1 MSVCPQCGTDNRAG
15 TRFCKQCG
23 TALPADEDSL
33 ATVLICR
40 ACREPLRPGARFCSH
55 CGTPVTGSLSTGSI
69 CPQCGQPVKTG
80 AVYCSKCGTPVT
92 PAIGERTCPNC
103 GAPVRANARFCQ
115 VCRTALVLSA
125 TMPAEH
131 FCPHCGAA
139 VEATATRCPTCQQWL
154 VPSQPLES
162 TPPPATPP
170 LPSPPVGRFGTGG
183 LLPLTILAGRYL
195 ILEKIA
201 QGGMGAVYKAQ
212 DKRLQ
217 GKTVALKEMS
227 ESAITHPEERESV
240 IACFRREAEL
250 LARLSHPHLVRV
262 TDYFQETDR
271 HYMVM
276 EFIQGQT
283 LHKLLSGRQEPF
295 PEEQVLRWADQ
306 LCEVLSYLH
315 GQDPPIIYR
324 DMKPANVMIT
334 EATDEVK
341 LIDFGIARFY
351 KPGKRQDTIQFGTDG
366 YAPPE
371 QYGKAQTDARTDVYA
386 LGATLYQLLTLRDPM
401 TTLFQFPPARS
412 LNPRLSAA
420 VESALKKA
428 VTANREERYQT
439 IGEFKAALQKSR
451 AKAGASK
458 AAPAAPPSPK
468 APPARVGTAASLL
481 ITPAQVDFGRVTA
494 GGAAVAYPLK
504 VVLPSGE
511 TAEFSTGASW
521 LVAQPDTLQQSQG
534 QVTLKLDPGQL
545 RPGRWPLRRGL
556 LRRWLDAHARLFVPA
571 AQELQGQVTVRLKN
585 GRQEQVPVRV
595 LVQPPLAEVTL
606 GWLLTLGCLVVEMA
620 LLLGGLGLL
629 LMLIR

>member
-23 TALPADEDSL
+23 TALPANEDSL

-125 TMPAEH
+125 PLPAEH
-131 FCPHCGAA
+131 FCLHCGAA
-139 VEATATRCPTCQQWL
+139 VEATATRCPTCQQQL

-162 TPPPATPP
+162 TSPPAPPPIPAPP
-170 LPSPPVGRFGTGG
+170 LGRFGTGG

-240 IACFRREAEL
+240 ITCFRREAEL
-250 LARLSHPHLVRV
+250 LARLSHRHLVRV

-306 LCEVLSYLH
+306 LCDVLAYLH
-315 GQDPPIIYR
+315 SQDPPIIYR

-366 YAPPE
+366 YASPE
-371 QYGKAQTDARTDVYA
+371 QYGKAQTDARTDIYA

-451 AKAGASK
+451 AKAGTSK
-458 AAPAAPPSPK
+458 AAPAASPSPK
-468 APPARVGTAASLL
+468 SPPARVGTAASLL

-521 LVAQPDTLQQSQG
+521 LMAQPTALQQSQG
-534 QVTLKLDPGQL
+534 QVTLKLDPRQL
-545 RPGRWPLRRGL
+545 RPGRWPVRRGL
-556 LRRWLDAHARLFVPA
+556 VRRWLDAHARLFVPA

-585 GRQEQVPVRV
+585 GQQEQVPVRV
-595 LVQPPLAEVTL
+595 LVQPQPAEVVL

-620 LLLGGLGLL
+620 LLVGGLGLL
-629 LMLIR
+629 LMLIG